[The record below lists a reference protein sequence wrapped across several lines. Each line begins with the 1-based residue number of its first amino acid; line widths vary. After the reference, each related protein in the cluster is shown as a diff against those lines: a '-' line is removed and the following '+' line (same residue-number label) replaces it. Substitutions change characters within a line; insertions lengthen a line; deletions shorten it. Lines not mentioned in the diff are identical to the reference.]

1 MGLGYPPLCQKLG
14 DSADEL
20 SFDEHAARVA
30 IAEVGVDIEPLV
42 GMAFLLTRTSFHAD
56 LLGCR
61 SFRCFITVLEREV
74 FRAILPCFVA

>member
-1 MGLGYPPLCQKLG
+1 
-14 DSADEL
+14 
-20 SFDEHAARVA
+20 
-30 IAEVGVDIEPLV
+30 V

-61 SFRCFITVLEREV
+61 SFCCFITVLEREV